1 MCCGSAGTF
10 NIDQPEIANQL
21 GQSKAQAIAD
31 SGAEFLVTGNIG
43 CIVQIQNHLQK
54 LGKSNQ
60 GHALG
65 RVPVQTFVFGLTNSK
80 FTEWRNENWLPVGI
94 VF

>member
-1 MCCGSAGTF
+1 SGIELLRINNTEMCCGSAGTF

-31 SGAEFLVTGNIG
+31 SGAEFLVTGNFG

-54 LGKSNQ
+54 LGSPIKVMHLVEFLSR
-60 GHALG
+60 HSSLA
-65 RVPVQTFVFGLTNSK
+65 
-80 FTEWRNENWLPVGI
+80 
-94 VF
+94 